1 MGGARKCVFF
11 FQAEDGIRDLTVT
24 GVQTCALPISI
35 DYISVAEPVGTNDLV
50 FKMKVTNLNSVPPNS
65 RWRIV
70 WNWEGAV
77 GQQYYVGM
85 RTDATSAKTFEYGHV
100 ATAVVGLV
108 LGVPTETKEGNA
120 TGTTTSDGLIT
131 LTIPKSSVGSAQLGD
146 LLGAVN
152 GRTFTGDTLETQNLE
167 RSNLLMDHTFV
178 KAQRD
183 NGHPAATYVIS
194 GNNSC
199 GATGIAPIQAVSRKT
214 HGSAGDFDV
223 DLPLI
228 GPEGIE
234 CRTGG

>member
-50 FKMKVTNLNSVPPNS
+50 FRMKVTNLNTVPPNS

-70 WNWEGAV
+70 WNWEGAA

-85 RTDATSAKTFEYGHV
+85 RTDASSAETFEYGHV

-120 TGTTTSDGLIT
+120 VATATSDGLIT
-131 LTIPKSSVGSAQLGD
+131 ITIPKSAIGKPPPGGFLGR
-146 LLGAVN
+146 GT
-152 GRTFTGDTLETQNLE
+152 GRHFTPRNPQTQKPRTYTPLEA
-167 RSNLLMDHTFV
+167 S
-178 KAQRD
+178 
-183 NGHPAATYVIS
+183 
-194 GNNSC
+194 
-199 GATGIAPIQAVSRKT
+199 
-214 HGSAGDFDV
+214 
-223 DLPLI
+223 
-228 GPEGIE
+228 
-234 CRTGG
+234 